1 MKTYREVKVR
11 VDIRFMDCKH
21 NTVCHAIL
29 ASEDLYD
36 FDTFMYEAI
45 RELGLCPDPG
55 DKFEIISFKVE
66 NLKYVHCH
74 EKDS

>member
-1 MKTYREVKVR
+1 MKPLREIKVR

-21 NTVCHAIL
+21 YTVCHAIL

-36 FDTFMYEAI
+36 FDIFMYEAI
-45 RELGLCPDPG
+45 HQLGLHPDPG

-66 NLKYVHCH
+66 NLKYVHPI
-74 EKDS
+74 EK